1 MQSQSL
7 IMEPAISEQTT
18 QERFSVEAGPDECV
32 IHHVRD
38 GTRDLNH
45 AIWVTFI
52 SLAAIS
58 GFLVWMIAAAA
69 PNERFPAFDL
79 CRLLAPVAVL
89 LACWLAYSYWS
100 RKTFRLTANRLEI
113 DTQLFGISQRWV
125 IPRESISLV
134 RQVSGRIY
142 DYETV
147 PTWNLQLVLI
157 RGADSEPDK
166 ESSWIYRLPQFRPR
180 SILWRLPYEDTEWLG
195 GIIAKWANADLELQS
210 T

>member
-1 MQSQSL
+1 
-7 IMEPAISEQTT
+7 MEPAISEQTT

-38 GTRDLNH
+38 GTGELNH
-45 AIWVTFI
+45 VIWI
-52 SLAAIS
+52 PLIGMAAIV
-58 GFLVWMIAAAA
+58 GLLAWMVAAAA
-69 PNERFPAFDL
+69 PNGRFSILETCRLTVPAF
-79 CRLLAPVAVL
+79 VL
-89 LACWLAYSYWS
+89 LAYWLAYAYWS

-125 IPRESISLV
+125 IPRESITLV

-147 PTWNLQLVLI
+147 PTWSLQLVLI
-157 RGADSEPDK
+157 RRAGSERDK
-166 ESSWIYRLPQFRPR
+166 ESSWIYRLPQLRPR
-180 SILWRLPYEDTEWLG
+180 SILWRLPYEDSEWLG